1 VVLVS
6 EEEEV
11 EIKKRCPICK
21 QIVDDKGTYFHFRN
35 NHPDLNWEEWKNQFE
50 VVEVKK
56 EEGEGVPKPP
66 EVEIIEAALEFIK
79 ERLPQIYGIE
89 KYTGLIVRTLKDN
102 PAPLRDPVTL
112 HAFIKNLAP
121 KVYDA
126 HLSTF
131 VINPLFAQYPNL
143 PQAVDKYFGGFAS
156 QTPYLYQPSVYQPPY
171 PFWQHYPPH
180 QFNPQP
186 PQHFSY
192 YPPYYTAPYP
202 YHQPP
207 YQYSYQPP
215 KPPKTYKIVVEGQEI
230 ETDEA
235 GFMAWQRYK
244 REMEE
249 YELRKK
255 QYELEMKKLEEEI
268 KKIAE
273 ERGTKETLVPVK
285 IGDKEYQVPAS
296 LAPLYLRGS
305 DEASKK
311 IEELSKKLEEE
322 REARHKAEIEVIKKE
337 LEEIKK
343 SPSFLEQLKAYQM
356 VAETLGYH
364 KTGKTTADLID
375 SLSERVDK
383 TAQLLIQRITLPHG
397 EWKPEVV
404 RTPEERVKKAE
415 EIKQKLAKSEEILK
429 AEEEL
434 IRAAAKVKPRS
445 E

>member
-1 VVLVS
+1 MS
-6 EEEEV
+6 EEEV

-21 QIVDDKGTYFHFRN
+21 QLVDDKGVYFHFRN
-35 NHPDLNWEEWKNQFE
+35 NHPDLNWEEWKDQFE

-66 EVEIIEAALEFIK
+66 EVEIIEGALDFIK

-89 KYTGLIVRTLKDN
+89 KYTGLIVKTLKDN
-102 PAPLRDPVTL
+102 PAPLRDPATL

-126 HLSTF
+126 HLATF

-156 QTPYLYQPSVYQPPY
+156 QTPYLYQPFGYQPPY

-180 QFNPQP
+180 HFNPQP
-186 PQHFSY
+186 SYPQYFG
-192 YPPYYTAPYP
+192 YPPYHAAPYP
-202 YHQPP
+202 YPQPP
-207 YQYSYQPP
+207 YHYPPQPP
-215 KPPKTYKIVVEGQEI
+215 KPPKTYKVVVEGQEI

-235 GFMAWQRYK
+235 GFMAWQRYLK
-244 REMEE
+244 EKEE
-249 YELRKK
+249 HELRKK

-268 KKIAE
+268 RKIAE
-273 ERGTKETLVPVK
+273 ERGSKETLVPVK
-285 IGDKEYQVPAS
+285 IGDKEYQIPAS
-296 LAPLYLRGS
+296 LAPLYLKGS

-311 IEELSKKLEEE
+311 IDELSKKLEEE
-322 REARHKAEIEVIKKE
+322 REARHKAELEVLKRE
-337 LEEIKK
+337 LEELKR
-343 SPSFLEQLKAYQM
+343 SPSFLEQLKTWQA

-364 KTGKTTADLID
+364 RGGRTTADLID
-375 SLSERVDK
+375 SLSERVDR
-383 TAQLLIQRITLPHG
+383 TAQMIIQRIPMPG
-397 EWKPEVV
+397 SEWKPEVV
-404 RTPEERVKKAE
+404 RTPEERAKKAE